1 MKRIAVVED
10 EVYMREE
17 LCNMLQKDG
26 YLAEAITE
34 LEDAVRLLA
43 ALRPDLVILDL
54 NLPEISGFQ
63 ICQELKNKTA
73 IPVLVLTS
81 RDQVKDELQA
91 FHLGADEY
99 LTKPCR
105 KDRLLARVS
114 NILKRYEGRTNL
126 IEGPDFLL
134 DQQTYTLYIH
144 NTSVVLPKNQG
155 KLLVALLSGGDALV
169 TTEQLCIALWGTTEY
184 IDENALQVNLTRL
197 KKTMSGLEMKQR
209 IVAVRGMGYR
219 LETGGGSMKR
229 LWRMIERYYPWLL
242 LLLGVDCFCAIILW
256 ISDIQAFQT
265 LSGLVVLTSLLLF
278 SAILFVL
285 NKRETTRRELFRDFL
300 SDPTICN
307 EERLLSAISREEG
320 ESIRL
325 LASVLQEH
333 KTESNSMADALQ
345 DYEEYVEGWAHEA
358 KTPLSLLTML
368 LDNRSNE
375 MSPPLQAKLDYVR
388 SQLQEDVTQMLYY
401 ARLKSSTKDYQ
412 FKDINLNDCLGEVLE
427 DYAPLLEEKQFVI
440 INKLQSETVYTDRRG
455 LQFMLGQIVSNAI
468 KYSSDSPMLT
478 ISMIHSEIADV
489 LSVEDNGIGV
499 KKYDL
504 PYIFQKGFTGD
515 STDSR
520 KKATGIGL
528 YLVKKM
534 ADDLN
539 LRLEAASPWEKGFKI
554 VIFFPKLRSNGGK

>member
-26 YLAEAITE
+26 YVAEAISE
-34 LEDAVRLLA
+34 FEDAARLLA

-63 ICQELKNKTA
+63 ICQELKSKAA

-126 IEGPDFLL
+126 MEGPDFLL

-169 TTEQLCIALWGTTEY
+169 TTEQLCVALWGTTEY

-219 LETGGGSMKR
+219 LETG
-229 LWRMIERYYPWLL
+229 
-242 LLLGVDCFCAIILW
+242 V
-256 ISDIQAFQT
+256 
-265 LSGLVVLTSLLLF
+265 
-278 SAILFVL
+278 
-285 NKRETTRRELFRDFL
+285 
-300 SDPTICN
+300 
-307 EERLLSAISREEG
+307 
-320 ESIRL
+320 
-325 LASVLQEH
+325 
-333 KTESNSMADALQ
+333 
-345 DYEEYVEGWAHEA
+345 
-358 KTPLSLLTML
+358 
-368 LDNRSNE
+368 
-375 MSPPLQAKLDYVR
+375 
-388 SQLQEDVTQMLYY
+388 
-401 ARLKSSTKDYQ
+401 
-412 FKDINLNDCLGEVLE
+412 
-427 DYAPLLEEKQFVI
+427 AP
-440 INKLQSETVYTDRRG
+440 
-455 LQFMLGQIVSNAI
+455 
-468 KYSSDSPMLT
+468 
-478 ISMIHSEIADV
+478 
-489 LSVEDNGIGV
+489 
-499 KKYDL
+499 
-504 PYIFQKGFTGD
+504 
-515 STDSR
+515 
-520 KKATGIGL
+520 
-528 YLVKKM
+528 
-534 ADDLN
+534 
-539 LRLEAASPWEKGFKI
+539 
-554 VIFFPKLRSNGGK
+554 

>member
-1 MKRIAVVED
+1 
-10 EVYMREE
+10 
-17 LCNMLQKDG
+17 
-26 YLAEAITE
+26 
-34 LEDAVRLLA
+34 
-43 ALRPDLVILDL
+43 
-54 NLPEISGFQ
+54 
-63 ICQELKNKTA
+63 
-73 IPVLVLTS
+73 
-81 RDQVKDELQA
+81 
-91 FHLGADEY
+91 
-99 LTKPCR
+99 
-105 KDRLLARVS
+105 
-114 NILKRYEGRTNL
+114 
-126 IEGPDFLL
+126 
-134 DQQTYTLYIH
+134 
-144 NTSVVLPKNQG
+144 
-155 KLLVALLSGGDALV
+155 
-169 TTEQLCIALWGTTEY
+169 
-184 IDENALQVNLTRL
+184 
-197 KKTMSGLEMKQR
+197 MKQ
-209 IVAVRGMGYR
+209 
-219 LETGGGSMKR
+219 
-229 LWRMIERYYPWLL
+229 LWRITERYYPWLL

-368 LDNRSNE
+368 LDNRSDE
-375 MSPPLQAKLDYVR
+375 ISPPLQTKLDYVR

-539 LRLEAASPWEKGFKI
+539 LCLEAASPWEKGFKI

>member
-1 MKRIAVVED
+1 
-10 EVYMREE
+10 
-17 LCNMLQKDG
+17 
-26 YLAEAITE
+26 
-34 LEDAVRLLA
+34 
-43 ALRPDLVILDL
+43 
-54 NLPEISGFQ
+54 
-63 ICQELKNKTA
+63 
-73 IPVLVLTS
+73 
-81 RDQVKDELQA
+81 
-91 FHLGADEY
+91 
-99 LTKPCR
+99 
-105 KDRLLARVS
+105 
-114 NILKRYEGRTNL
+114 
-126 IEGPDFLL
+126 
-134 DQQTYTLYIH
+134 
-144 NTSVVLPKNQG
+144 
-155 KLLVALLSGGDALV
+155 
-169 TTEQLCIALWGTTEY
+169 
-184 IDENALQVNLTRL
+184 
-197 KKTMSGLEMKQR
+197 
-209 IVAVRGMGYR
+209 
-219 LETGGGSMKR
+219 MKR

-375 MSPPLQAKLDYVR
+375 MSPSLQAKLDYVR
-388 SQLQEDVTQMLYY
+388 SQLQEDVTQMLY
-401 ARLKSSTKDYQ
+401 
-412 FKDINLNDCLGEVLE
+412 
-427 DYAPLLEEKQFVI
+427 YAPLLEEKQFVI

-554 VIFFPKLRSNGGK
+554 VIFFPKLKSNGGK

>member
-1 MKRIAVVED
+1 
-10 EVYMREE
+10 
-17 LCNMLQKDG
+17 
-26 YLAEAITE
+26 
-34 LEDAVRLLA
+34 
-43 ALRPDLVILDL
+43 
-54 NLPEISGFQ
+54 
-63 ICQELKNKTA
+63 
-73 IPVLVLTS
+73 
-81 RDQVKDELQA
+81 
-91 FHLGADEY
+91 
-99 LTKPCR
+99 
-105 KDRLLARVS
+105 
-114 NILKRYEGRTNL
+114 
-126 IEGPDFLL
+126 
-134 DQQTYTLYIH
+134 
-144 NTSVVLPKNQG
+144 
-155 KLLVALLSGGDALV
+155 
-169 TTEQLCIALWGTTEY
+169 
-184 IDENALQVNLTRL
+184 
-197 KKTMSGLEMKQR
+197 MKQFWR
-209 IVAVRGMGYR
+209 I
-219 LETGGGSMKR
+219 
-229 LWRMIERYYPWLL
+229 IERYYPWLL
-242 LLLGVDCFCAIILW
+242 LLLGVDCFCSIILW

-265 LSGLVVLTSLLLF
+265 LIGLVVLTSILLF

-300 SDPTICN
+300 SDPTIC
-307 EERLLSAISREEG
+307 
-320 ESIRL
+320 
-325 LASVLQEH
+325 QEH

-368 LDNRSNE
+368 LDNRSDE
-375 MSPPLQAKLDYVR
+375 ISPPLQAKLDYVR

-412 FKDINLNDCLGEVLE
+412 FEDINLNDCLGEVLE

-440 INKLQSETVYTDRRG
+440 LNKLQSETVYTDRRG

-478 ISMIHSEIADV
+478 ISMIHSETADV

-515 STDSR
+515 FTDSR

-539 LRLEAASPWEKGFKI
+539 LRLEAASQWGKGFKI
-554 VIFFPKLRSNGGK
+554 VIFFPKLRFNGKSYK